1 MTLVAVT
8 KGVPVGRIRDAVAL
22 GLTELG
28 ENRVQE
34 ARAKQLVLGSGFGV
48 LGSGQQQVARRTL
61 WQVPRAPT
69 PEP

>member
-48 LGSGQQQVARRTL
+48 GGKPACPEPRTL
-61 WQVPRAPT
+61 NPQRF
-69 PEP
+69 